1 MVILLGENSKNM
13 CIRIIEKNQ
22 DKYVNKKTWMEMDGW
37 RHYVWSTHQHVNPT
51 IIFSSTH
58 LFEWSQLLMNRSNIT
73 WTCFSENQSF
83 NTIVLFKTLNK
94 NYNTLNL
101 SQWWLNDDTQLVCVS
116 LSKVNRTKQSRLN
129 DNL

>member
-1 MVILLGENSKNM
+1 MNGN
-13 CIRIIEKNQ
+13 
-22 DKYVNKKTWMEMDGW
+22 GW
-37 RHYVWSTHQHVNPT
+37 VEHYVWSTHQHVNPT

-101 SQWWLNDDTQLVCVS
+101 SQWWLNDDNQLVCVS

-129 DNL
+129 DNLQKLWMYEEGCPIRNRNKITSSWRKYM